1 MKKTGIAAAVV
12 LVAGAAVTAGAWY
25 TGQQLEGV
33 LQDKIAEAN
42 QEVARQLPGSGVQIA
57 LASLERG
64 VFSSDVRYRIELGEV
79 ARQQEWPASELFLIE
94 RIEHGPLPLSR
105 LLELRLLPVM
115 AHSQTRLEETA
126 LTAPL
131 FQQAQGAEPLRI
143 QTTLGYDLEAGVRL
157 SVAPLLYADAETS
170 VSFSG
175 FEGEFQGSAERVA
188 GSGRFERLELVALG
202 AEPMRLDLQGFQL
215 TVDRHQGPSGLF
227 LGEQSVT
234 LDALELHWPGL
245 EPLALSQL
253 AQRDQLSQTDNQLA
267 ATLNL
272 EVGGLAYAGQPLGA
286 LRMDWSAN
294 DLNAEAVVALA
305 ELIGS
310 YAESLEAD
318 PAPAGFSPEQEEQLR
333 SALEVLLAG
342 NPSLNLDR
350 LSLKTANAES
360 RLSLKVGLSKPSM
373 GEALPPEALI
383 QQLISRL
390 NLQLDVPKASIRDLV
405 GYQALFDASLDPQA
419 VAMEAEMMAEM
430 AGDMAVTAELAT
442 LQGDSIQT
450 RLDYADGQVTLN
462 GQTRPLEEFLA
473 MLSLLAG
480 GGVAIE

>member
-1 MKKTGIAAAVV
+1 MKKTGIALAILLAAG
-12 LVAGAAVTAGAWY
+12 VAATAGAWY

-42 QEVARQLPGSGVQIA
+42 QELARQLPGSGVQVA

-64 VFSSDVRYRIELGEV
+64 VFSSDVRYRIELGGV
-79 ARQQEWPASELFLIE
+79 AQEWPASELFLIE

-105 LLELRLLPVM
+105 LRELRLLPVM
-115 AHSQTRLEETA
+115 AHSQARLEETA

-143 QTTLGYDLEAGVRL
+143 QTTLGYDLEASVWL
-157 SVAPLLYADAETS
+157 NVAPMRYADAETS

-188 GSGRFERLELVALG
+188 GSGHFERLELVALG

-227 LGEQSVT
+227 LGEQSVA
-234 LDALELHWPGL
+234 LDRLELHWPGL
-245 EPLALSQL
+245 EALVLSKL

-272 EVGGLAYAGQPLGA
+272 EVGELAYAGQPLGA

-305 ELIGS
+305 DLIGG
-310 YAESLEAD
+310 YAETLESD
-318 PAPAGFSPEQEEQLR
+318 PAVAGFSPEQEEQLR

-405 GYQALFDASLDPQA
+405 GYQALLDASLDPQA

-430 AGDMAVTAELAT
+430 AADMAVTTELAT

-450 RLDYADGQVTLN
+450 RLDYTDGQVTLN

-480 GGVAIE
+480 DGVAIE